1 MESLSL
7 ASATAISL
15 QFDHYTSKVCV
26 WSELILA
33 LKLAKVI
40 MFQIRLDKFMLSFG
54 KIVRFRH

>member
-1 MESLSL
+1 MLL
-7 ASATAISL
+7 ASVTASSL
-15 QFDHYTSKVCV
+15 LFDHYTGRVCV

-33 LKLAKVI
+33 VKLARVI